1 MSAVVVVFILFAFTD
16 SVFAYPLQGTQDQ
29 TTGTSFQMPS
39 LNLDWLGNAWNTLSA
54 SVSNVINGAMSSFN
68 NNSMNSIGNTVS
80 NIQIGGANNN
90 QFTIG
95 GAYQNFDNLL
105 YGVAGF
111 HISEFFN
118 AVVSVAIWLLN
129 LAKNIINWLLSF
141 VH

>member
-1 MSAVVVVFILFAFTD
+1 MSMTAMVFIFFAFTN

-39 LNLDWLGNAWNTLSA
+39 LNFDWVGNVWNTLSG

-68 NNSMNSIGNTVS
+68 DSSINNIGNTVS
-80 NIQIGGANNN
+80 NMQIGGTNNN

-95 GAYQNFDNLL
+95 GAYQNFDNWL
-105 YGVAGF
+105 YGFAGF
-111 HISEFFN
+111 HISDFFN

-129 LAKNIINWLLSF
+129 LAKNIIGWFLSS